1 MPYHAWRISINIII
15 QTDDTNPV
23 GLLLYYKYS
32 ASHPTDWFDV
42 WTKAEPWV
50 MTHPHKIKKI
60 YFLLEKE
67 KHNASHIGL
76 HAVWSDQLYK
86 CMSAKKNIYKWS
98 NYCLHAMHISRS
110 QLAWYFILTIIYGM
124 VHFASL
130 YF

>member
-86 CMSAKKNIYKWS
+86 CMSAKKIYTS
-98 NYCLHAMHISRS
+98 GQIIAYMLCTSHVLNLPDIS
-110 QLAWYFILTIIYGM
+110 F
-124 VHFASL
+124 
-130 YF
+130 